1 MQRKMTVAAKV
12 RWAHWSYIVLMAF
25 LIFLFFVSFL
35 SFLSLLFVCVLF
47 FSPGRGRCNEK
58 GDHLKADVEKREE
71 VGEKESKG
79 PSNDKSKTS
88 TTRRSCTLYNLVF
101 VHVQ

>member
-1 MQRKMTVAAKV
+1 
-12 RWAHWSYIVLMAF
+12 MAF

-47 FSPGRGRCNEK
+47 FSPGGGCCNEK

-88 TTRRSCTLYNLVF
+88 TTRRSCALCITLYLYMYSETCL
-101 VHVQ
+101 